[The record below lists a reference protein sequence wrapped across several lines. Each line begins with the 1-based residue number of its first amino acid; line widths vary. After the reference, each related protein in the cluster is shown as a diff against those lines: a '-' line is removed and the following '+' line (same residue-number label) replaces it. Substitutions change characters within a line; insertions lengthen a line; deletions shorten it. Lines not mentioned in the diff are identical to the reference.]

1 MMFPGT
7 PTRSTRSGW
16 SGSYS
21 KRFRRASKDG
31 KTIYIDSHM
40 PSSLRYYGRNI
51 NTDRHLILHEAVEKT
66 LIDQLNLHY
75 LHAHQILKPRR
86 QGHLTCDE

>member
-66 LIDQLNLHY
+66 LIDQLNLHICTPIRSSSPKASRPID
-75 LHAHQILKPRR
+75 LR
-86 QGHLTCDE
+86 

>member
-1 MMFPGT
+1 
-7 PTRSTRSGW
+7 
-16 SGSYS
+16 
-21 KRFRRASKDG
+21 
-31 KTIYIDSHM
+31 M
-40 PSSLRYYGRNI
+40 PSSFRHYGRNI